1 MKISTLV
8 LALTAAMS
16 SASFA
21 KSNELSEIEKIE
33 RQLNELKQKLT
44 RNEAALAEYEQKLK
58 ATENKVEQQTPA
70 IKVSGA
76 VRFQYGVKDYDQ
88 DDKARNGDFDF
99 DVFRLDF
106 NGTAGDIIFSAQ
118 YRWYQ
123 YMDTIHHAYL
133 GYQFDPHWQGQVGIT
148 QVPFGNLT
156 WNSNSFFFST
166 NFYVGLEDDYDAGL
180 KFIGNYDN
188 HNIQLAYFKT
198 DELGGI
204 DGFVSDRTGRYS
216 YDIVGTRTPQ
226 QGTYD
231 APASALAEDGTLN
244 LRYAYTH
251 NNTEVGVSY
260 LSGDIEGVTGTV
272 GDRNAYAFHLKSQL
286 DNVTVMFQYTDYDMD
301 LDDDS
306 ELITVGAYSF
316 HDTIPTSA
324 TIYNLNLAYS
334 MDVELGPISNL
345 KFYNDYNLMTDKS
358 GGLNE
363 NTVMNV
369 LGVQVTSGNLYTLID
384 LASGRNQPFLG
395 GSLADS
401 SKKTNSRVNINFGF
415 YF

>member
-1 MKISTLV
+1 MKISTIS
-8 LALTAAMS
+8 LALVAALSTATHAETS
-16 SASFA
+16 
-21 KSNELSEIEKIE
+21 ELSEIAKIE
-33 RQLNELKQKLT
+33 KQLKELKAKLKQNEEKLEANQQKL
-44 RNEAALAEYEQKLK
+44 EKQ
-58 ATENKVEQQTPA
+58 EQQQA
-70 IKVSGA
+70 SEIKVSGA
-76 VRFQYGVKDYDQ
+76 VRFQYGIKDYDK
-88 DDKARNGDFDF
+88 DDKDRNGDFDF

-106 NGTAGDIIFSAQ
+106 NGTSGDIIFSAQ

-133 GYQFDPHWQGQVGIT
+133 GYQFDDNWQGQVGIT

-180 KFIGNYDN
+180 KFIGDFDK

-216 YDIVGTRTPQ
+216 YDIVGTRQ
-226 QGTYD
+226 AGQGIYD
-231 APASALAEDGTLN
+231 TPASPLAEDGTLN
-244 LRYAYTH
+244 IRYAYKFD
-251 NNTEVGVSY
+251 NTEVGVS
-260 LSGDIEGVTGTV
+260 LLTGDIEGSTGTV
-272 GDRNAYAFHLKSQL
+272 GDRSAYAFHLKSQIDAL
-286 DNVTVMFQYTDYDMD
+286 TVMFQYTDYEMD
-301 LDDDS
+301 LDDNS
-306 ELITVGAYSF
+306 ELVTVGAYSF
-316 HDTIPTSA
+316 HDTIPTAA

-334 MDVELGPISNL
+334 VDVDWGPISNL

-358 GGLNE
+358 GGLTE
-363 NTVMNV
+363 DTMMNV

-384 LASGRNQPFLG
+384 FASGRNQPFLG
-395 GSLADS
+395 GSLADN
-401 SKKTNSRVNINFGF
+401 SKDTNSRLNINFGF